1 MAALRTDYKDDVFS
15 GARKYTMV
23 NNQDGTV
30 SFIDETQYTQV
41 GDTYG
46 AAEINE
52 QNQTINEKGVVT
64 SDEDIPVADR
74 MAGNLYFFYS

>member
-1 MAALRTDYKDDVFS
+1 MAALRTDYKDDVFT
-15 GARKYTMV
+15 GNRKYTMV

-30 SFIDETQYTQV
+30 SFIDETEYTQT

-52 QNQTINEKGVVT
+52 QNQVINEKGVVV
-64 SDEDIPVADR
+64 SDTAIPVADR
-74 MAGNLYFFYS
+74 IAGNLYFFYS